1 MVMNRTQLNVLFIE
15 DNPDDVDLTILELKR
30 NGFAINWQRVD
41 TETHLREALSL
52 SDWKPDVILSD
63 YSMPSFNGMAALE
76 VTRTLAPAV
85 PFIFIS
91 GTIGEELAIESIR
104 KGATDYILKENLRR
118 LGTAIKR
125 AITDFAERQRTAEVE
140 KERSRLIT
148 MMEATSDLVAIASP
162 DGAILYL
169 NQGGRKLLGLTKPHS
184 EMSMQSLHATRTWQM
199 IRKELQPLAA
209 REDLW
214 QGDAILLA
222 EDGTEIPVSLV
233 LISHKGQSGDV
244 EYFSY
249 MARDIRDRQAFE
261 KKIQYLANYDP
272 LTGLPNRSLLAD
284 RLAQAINYCNWT
296 YRSLALVNVNIDRFK
311 LVNDGYGQ
319 DIGNA
324 LLRQVGERLKNTLR
338 ARDTIAHLS
347 ADTFIALATELS
359 APDDAAIVI
368 AKIQKELHKPF
379 LIDSLSLNITV
390 GVGVSTYPRDGSD
403 FATLLQN
410 ADIAMHQSK
419 IKGEGSFQFY
429 ASEMTR
435 VAAERVHLEHELRFA
450 LVRNELELYYQPLV
464 SIADGGVAGF
474 EALMRWN
481 HPEKGLVSPDIF
493 IPIAESSE
501 LIHIIGKWA
510 LATACQ
516 QLVEW
521 DASFGTRLKMSVNV
535 SARQFRSEGFVDLVK
550 STLLATGL
558 APDRLKLELTESVL
572 VHDHAEAAQILGR
585 LNALG
590 VGIALDDFG
599 TGYSNLNYLS
609 RLPIDWLKI
618 DKSFVG
624 RSHADSNDAEIVRVI
639 ISLAEA
645 LGLKVVA
652 EGIESEEQLEL
663 LRSHGC
669 DEGQGFL
676 FARPAP
682 AKNIAALLEMPLLR
696 ASVDNQ

>member
-1 MVMNRTQLNVLFIE
+1 MNRTQLNILFIE
-15 DNPDDVDLTILELKR
+15 DNPDDVDLTVLELSR
-30 NGFAINWQRVD
+30 NGFEINWQRVD
-41 TETHLREALSL
+41 TEAHLRQTL

-76 VTRTLAPAV
+76 VTRALAPAV

-104 KGATDYILKENLRR
+104 KGATDYVLKDNLRR
-118 LGTAIKR
+118 LSTAIKR
-125 AITDFAERQRTAEVE
+125 AITDSVERQRTAEVE

-162 DGAILYL
+162 DDSILYL
-169 NQGGRKLLGLTKPHS
+169 NQGGRKLLGLTKPNS
-184 EMSMQSLHATRTWQM
+184 ELSIQSLHAPRTWQT
-199 IRKELQPLAA
+199 IRKEIQPLAV
-209 REDLW
+209 RDDLW

-222 EDGTEIPVSLV
+222 EDGTEIPVSQV
-233 LISHKGQSGDV
+233 MISHKGPDGEV

-249 MARDIRDRQAFE
+249 MARDIRDRKAFE

-284 RLAQAINYCNWT
+284 RLAQAINYCDWT
-296 YRSLALVNVNIDRFK
+296 YRSLALVSVNIDRFK

-324 LLRQVGERLKNTLR
+324 LLKQVGERLKASLR

-379 LIDSLSLNITV
+379 LIDGLSLNITV
-390 GVGVSTYPRDGSD
+390 GVGVSTYPRDGGD

-419 IKGEGSFQFY
+419 VKGEGSFQFY

-435 VAAERVHLEHELRFA
+435 VAAERVRLEHELRFA
-450 LVRNELELYYQPLV
+450 LVRNELQLYYQPLV
-464 SIADGGVAGF
+464 SLTDESIAGF

-481 HPEKGLVSPDIF
+481 HPEKGVISPDVF

-510 LATACQ
+510 LATACR

-521 DASFGTRLKMSVNV
+521 NRDFGGHLKMSVNV
-535 SARQFRSEGFVDLVK
+535 SARQFRSEGFADIVK
-550 STLLATGL
+550 STLLASGL
-558 APDRLKLELTESVL
+558 APDRLKLELTETVL
-572 VHDHAEAAQILGR
+572 VHDHEEAARILNE

-599 TGYSNLNYLS
+599 TGYSNLSYLS

-645 LGLKVVA
+645 LGLKVIA
-652 EGIESEEQLEL
+652 EGIESEEQLKL
-663 LRSHGC
+663 LQSHGC
-669 DEGQGFL
+669 DEGQGYL
-676 FARPAP
+676 FARPSP
-682 AKNIAALLEMPLLR
+682 ATKIPSLLEMTVLR
-696 ASVDNQ
+696 APVIN